1 MYADQKFLEEH
12 SIIAGILLL
21 EHKVINTTPIESASQ
36 PVTIF
41 NLDTCFCIVFM
52 IWTIKYL
59 VKITCYVW
67 NPDFYLLRWYL
78 LVILRWIYAWHR
90 ILDMIKYVTLALCI
104 GK

>member
-52 IWTIKYL
+52 IWTI
-59 VKITCYVW
+59 
-67 NPDFYLLRWYL
+67 
-78 LVILRWIYAWHR
+78 
-90 ILDMIKYVTLALCI
+90 
-104 GK
+104 